1 MEIYDYISLGLAF
14 GAIGWLG
21 WFVLKPNTDRA
32 DEDVARAFYDEHG
45 HWPDEDPAEAHR
57 RYEL

>member
-1 MEIYDYISLGLAF
+1 MEIWDYASLILAF
-14 GAIGWLG
+14 GAIIWLG

-32 DEDVARAFYDEHG
+32 DEDVARRFYDEHG
-45 HWPDEDPAEAHR
+45 HWPDQDPAEANR